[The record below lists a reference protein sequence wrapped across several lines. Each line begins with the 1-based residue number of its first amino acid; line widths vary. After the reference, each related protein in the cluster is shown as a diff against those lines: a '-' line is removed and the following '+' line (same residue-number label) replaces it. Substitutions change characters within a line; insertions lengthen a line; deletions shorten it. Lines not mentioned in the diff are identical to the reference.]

1 MQDRR
6 VEVRQAVGRWGRAG
20 QEILVRVV
28 DEVEGTV
35 AGEQERVARAGR
47 VRQFLQ
53 GLGQREFE
61 AADAE
66 AAVQGGHGVADRQ
79 VVEEAVDGAD
89 AEGVAG
95 RSTRRTRPGPGWG
108 RGVPPGRTAR
118 GDRPRAPDPTGDT
131 GLWAPPGR
139 RDPGARRAGGLLA
152 IGAKELSL
160 GQVWHGLFEDSGTYG
175 DVVVAERLSRTV
187 LGLLAGAALGLAG
200 AVLQALTRNPLADPG
215 LLGINAGASAAVVT
229 AVTFLGIT
237 SLSGYVW
244 FAFFGAAAVGA
255 LVWFL
260 GGSRG
265 ATPVRLALAGT
276 AISAALYGYLQAVM
290 IMDDAALGK
299 MRVLDG
305 RFAVR
310 GERIDHPQVLPSPA
324 GRHGPGAGPVPAAQR
339 HGHGRRHRQG
349 ARRQPEPDAGAVHAG
364 RDRAVRGGD
373 RGLRADRVRR
383 ADGSA
388 RRAVLHRARPALDP
402 AVRGDP
408 VARAAARRRRH
419 RPDRGP
425 ALAELQVGIITAIL
439 GGPVF
444 IYLVRRRRTAQL

>member
-1 MQDRR
+1 MLVDSPPEQRAETAPAPPTRR
-6 VEVRQAVGRWGRAG
+6 AIRAFGLVLAVA
-20 QEILVRVV
+20 ILVL
-28 DEVEGTV
+28 V
-35 AGEQERVARAGR
+35 ALA
-47 VRQFLQ
+47 
-53 GLGQREFE
+53 
-61 AADAE
+61 
-66 AAVQGGHGVADRQ
+66 
-79 VVEEAVDGAD
+79 
-89 AEGVAG
+89 
-95 RSTRRTRPGPGWG
+95 SI
-108 RGVPPGRTAR
+108 
-118 GDRPRAPDPTGDT
+118 
-131 GLWAPPGR
+131 
-139 RDPGARRAGGLLA
+139 A

-299 MRVLDG
+299 MRFWTVGSLSAANDSTI
-305 RFAVR
+305 R
-310 GERIDHPQVLPSPA
+310 QVLPFLLAGMVLALALSRPLNAMAMGDDTAKALGANLNRTRALSMLAATVLCGAATAACGPIVFVGLMVPHVVRSFTGPDLRWILPYAAILSPVLLLGA
-324 GRHGPGAGPVPAAQR
+324 DVIGRIV
-339 HGHGRRHRQG
+339 
-349 ARRQPEPDAGAVHAG
+349 
-364 RDRAVRGGD
+364 
-373 RGLRADRVRR
+373 
-383 ADGSA
+383 
-388 RRAVLHRARPALDP
+388 ARP
-402 AVRGDP
+402 
-408 VARAAARRRRH
+408 
-419 RPDRGP
+419 
-425 ALAELQVGIITAIL
+425 AELQVGIVTAIL